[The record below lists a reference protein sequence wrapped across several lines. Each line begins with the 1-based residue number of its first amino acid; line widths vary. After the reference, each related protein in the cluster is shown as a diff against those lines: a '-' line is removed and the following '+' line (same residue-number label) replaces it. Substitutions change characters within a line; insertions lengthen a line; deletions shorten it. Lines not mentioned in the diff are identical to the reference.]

1 MNSLMDIILLLLLSQ
16 LICLCHA
23 ATITTIVGSSTT
35 GSYSGDGGQAT
46 AATLSSPTG
55 IAIDSSGK
63 MHIKLS
69 Y

>member
-1 MNSLMDIILLLLLSQ
+1 MNSLMDIILLLVLSQ

-23 ATITTIVGSSTT
+23 ATITTIAGSSTS

-46 AATLSSPTG
+46 AATLNAPSG
-55 IAIDSSGK
+55 VAIDSSGK
-63 MHIKLS
+63 VHIKLS